1 MSRKSKLPPRA
12 KAAATALAVFSWCQV
27 IINLKIIK

>member
-27 IINLKIIK
+27 RINL

>member
-12 KAAATALAVFSWCQV
+12 KAAATALAAFSWCQV
-27 IINLKIIK
+27 SINL